1 MSLFNT
7 LREAGRRETIEVS
20 LYLEDGTVLETG
32 KWPGSRLRNL
42 NDFILELDIAA
53 DSKNIK
59 KIKVDDFIISF
70 E

>member
-7 LREAGRRETIEVS
+7 LREAGRRDLINVT
-20 LYLEDGTVLETG
+20 LYLENGNTIDAGAY
-32 KWPGSRLRNL
+32 PGSHLRNL

-53 DSKNIK
+53 KGENIK
-59 KIKVDDFIISF
+59 KIDIDGFIVSF